1 MTSDWRTVWSEVD
14 RRHQE
19 AKDSQGAL
27 EELFERYAR
36 LVSAERVAANQV
48 LFESLDEDDET
59 RRYDALAIINRFHLT
74 EAIPHMRELAIR
86 RHGCSSTTDL
96 RAILS
101 LSEPSAARS
110 KAAR

>member
-1 MTSDWRTVWSEVD
+1 MSEDVPTMTSDWRTVWSEVD

-48 LFESLDEDDET
+48 LFESLDEDE
-59 RRYDALAIINRFHLT
+59 
-74 EAIPHMRELAIR
+74 
-86 RHGCSSTTDL
+86 
-96 RAILS
+96 
-101 LSEPSAARS
+101 
-110 KAAR
+110 